1 MAFIRVTTSYLYATE
16 KVALSYVLVY
26 TEPVLSLAAC
36 LLLPLKMGLDGVWVA
51 IPCSQVLSGVIAFV
65 IKQNTDR
72 RPTMKNGAVRHAE
85 KR

>member
-1 MAFIRVTTSYLYATE
+1 MMPTARIKTC
-16 KVALSYVLVY
+16 ALAACL
-26 TEPVLSLAAC
+26 LAAC

-72 RPTMKNGAVRHAE
+72 
-85 KR
+85 